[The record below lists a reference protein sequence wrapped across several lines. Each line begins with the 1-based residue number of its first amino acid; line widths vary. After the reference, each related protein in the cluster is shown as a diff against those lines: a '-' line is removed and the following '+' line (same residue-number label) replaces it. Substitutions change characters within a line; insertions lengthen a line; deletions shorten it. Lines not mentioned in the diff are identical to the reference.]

1 MRVLGGRIPRMVFT
15 EMIEDLFSDQDLIVS
30 PRANRYWSEP
40 VFLDRV
46 RDGDDRLVG
55 DTSGGYA
62 NLRQVAYRSMMLY

>member
-46 RDGDDRLVG
+46 RDGMIVWSAIPPG
-55 DTSGGYA
+55 D
-62 NLRQVAYRSMMLY
+62 MPI